1 MAGSAPH
8 PLILTGSNMTRPD
21 HPMRIFSFPRIMIT
35 ALSLLPATGSLSE
48 QNNIPKPHRWT
59 LRNGVVSRTLVF
71 DAHAGLV
78 TQSWKNLKDGKEF
91 IDPKEETMDG
101 YCREFRFNLNDRAYT
116 ATPALFI
123 LAGAEESTDA
133 KGAHHLDVSLASRDS
148 AVAVTAHYIL
158 SAGATG
164 IRQFLSIRNNTAQSL
179 TLSHLSIACEAIA
192 PAQPDNLLAYG
203 GYGEQSREIFFTGR
217 VDDVAILLENAISG
231 DGVAVLS
238 EVPGVLKRTEVG
250 VIGKWHQWEPGVSV
264 MYDTDL
270 FPFERTLA
278 ADETFTT
285 AAVSFVLYQRGTA
298 QDPHWLIPQYV
309 LGNIARAEPQPRWMY
324 NDWEPFETKIDA
336 TKLMQVERAV
346 TRAGFG
352 IFVIDDGWEKM
363 RGDNAVNSMLFPDG
377 LAPIEKLARQS
388 GMQFGLW
395 SPVAVA
401 SPDAPV
407 VANHPG
413 WVCHDQAGNVRRM
426 AGMVQ
431 MNLASPFRDD
441 QLYRLSSLIR
451 RDDLHYIKLD
461 LTTVF
466 NTYGEQPGC
475 YGPGG
480 EHAAT
485 TADHE
490 FTARA
495 YEALSY
501 IAHELHRRF
510 PGLLIDYSFEL
521 WGGKHLIDYGLL
533 RDADLDWMS
542 NVADRVATDAGPRA
556 ARMLLYRRG
565 MAIPADSMLIG
576 NLQGDTG
583 SWRVR
588 AATEMGSYPLLLGDF
603 GKTPAQVQTHY
614 SDWIARYRHLRAE
627 VPLEQS
633 FFPLGAWRQPRQ
645 GRWDGFARLS
655 TKGEGL
661 IVLFANGMREA
672 SAHVSIP
679 GFPDRAITARA
690 WDSPQAYSW
699 TGKELR
705 HGIDIPVTADA
716 EVIELRDVRRR

>member
-1 MAGSAPH
+1 MASSALH

-21 HPMRIFSFPRIMIT
+21 HPMRISFFSKIVT
-35 ALSLLPATGSLSE
+35 VAAVYLLASGILCA
-48 QNNIPKPHRWT
+48 QNNLPKPHRWI
-59 LRNGVVSRTLVF
+59 LSNGVVSRTLVF

-78 TQSWKNLKDGKEF
+78 TESWKNLKDGKEF
-91 IDPKEETMDG
+91 IDPAQETMDG
-101 YCREFRFNLNDRAYT
+101 YCREFRFNLNDRGYT
-116 ATPALFI
+116 ATPAHFI
-123 LAGAEESTDA
+123 LTGAEESTDA
-133 KGAHHLDVSLASRDS
+133 TGARHLDLDLASRDR

-158 SAGATG
+158 SSGATG
-164 IRQFLSIRNNTAQSL
+164 IRQFLSIRNNTAQPWM
-179 TLSHLSIACEAIA
+179 LSHLSIACEPVA

-203 GYGEQSREIFFTGR
+203 GYGEQPREIFFTGR
-217 VDDVAILLENAISG
+217 ADDVAILLENAVSG

-278 ADETFTT
+278 PGETFTT

-309 LGNIARAEPQPRWMY
+309 LGNIARPEPQPRWMY

-336 TKLMQVERAV
+336 THLMQVERAV

-352 IFVIDDGWEKM
+352 MFVIDDGWEKM
-363 RGDNAVNSMLFPDG
+363 RGDNAVNSMLFPNG
-377 LAPIEKLARQS
+377 LAPVEKLARQS

-407 VANHPG
+407 VANHPD

-431 MNLASPFRDD
+431 MNLASPFRNDELD
-441 QLYRLSSLIR
+441 RLSSLVR
-451 RDDLHYIKLD
+451 KYDLHYIKLD

-485 TADHE
+485 PADHE

-495 YEALSY
+495 YEALAY
-501 IAHELHRRF
+501 IANELHRRF

-533 RDADLDWMS
+533 RPFRQIRCS
-542 NVADRVATDAGPRA
+542 SGICRV
-556 ARMLLYRRG
+556 
-565 MAIPADSMLIG
+565 IPARGGCAQLQRWVLIRYCLATSEKYLHRFKRTMRIG
-576 NLQGDTG
+576 LPAITLCAPRSLCNSPSFLL
-583 SWRVR
+583 VR
-588 AATEMGSYPLLLGDF
+588 G
-603 GKTPAQVQTHY
+603 
-614 SDWIARYRHLRAE
+614 
-627 VPLEQS
+627 
-633 FFPLGAWRQPRQ
+633 
-645 GRWDGFARLS
+645 
-655 TKGEGL
+655 
-661 IVLFANGMREA
+661 
-672 SAHVSIP
+672 VSR
-679 GFPDRAITARA
+679 DRADGMGLRGSLKTAK
-690 WDSPQAYSW
+690 
-699 TGKELR
+699 G
-705 HGIDIPVTADA
+705 
-716 EVIELRDVRRR
+716 